1 MQVELSLEEML
12 INAISSGRVA
22 GVQFKRGWSD
32 ESATFAS
39 LRAVIDRR
47 IESARQVAIESAL
60 HQFNDEQGT
69 LRLRRAEMLLAD
81 AKREADS
88 CQMDGGCP
96 VRNLL
101 K

>member
-1 MQVELSLEEML
+1 MQIELSLEEML

-47 IESARQVAIESAL
+47 I
-60 HQFNDEQGT
+60 
-69 LRLRRAEMLLAD
+69 
-81 AKREADS
+81 
-88 CQMDGGCP
+88 
-96 VRNLL
+96 
-101 K
+101 